1 MQVSV
6 QIADL
11 GLKPFPF
18 SVQLIGFQ
26 LPLSFHCT
34 EMLIFKSGS
43 NCIANSIKQ
52 KYFCLAC

>member
-1 MQVSV
+1 MQILV

-26 LPLSFHCT
+26 LPFISLHPNAHFQFWKQLHYLLYKT
-34 EMLIFKSGS
+34 E
-43 NCIANSIKQ
+43 
-52 KYFCLAC
+52 